1 MVNLLQIEPIGEIYE
16 KFYEEAKDEVLQNEV
31 SLSKN
36 KQLYSKVMDE
46 FIQVYRGELDI
57 SSLVI

>member
-1 MVNLLQIEPIGEIYE
+1 MVNLLQIEPIGEIYQ